1 MANLIH
7 FALLPL
13 SFICLGAISCG
24 GEVERDYF
32 VFLTTGKTTQGVA
45 PEEIQKKQAAHLENF
60 GRLAKLGSLTAAGPC
75 SDPDKLTRGIVVI
88 NADSIA
94 EAEAMFGPDPYVSEG
109 FMKAELNGYKT
120 VVGKLQ
126 LVTEVTSME
135 QSVLV
140 ILTQGDKWSA
150 EPSVVKSVDEQ
161 LVKLAKEQFEA
172 KKIGFAGLL
181 NGKSNNTSKRVAVML
196 FRGKELEPVK
206 AILESQALV
215 QDGVV
220 RFKAFPQYL
229 AKGALPS
236 EATTSSD

>member
-1 MANLIH
+1 MAKLLN
-7 FALLPL
+7 FAYLPL
-13 SFICLGAISCG
+13 LFVCLGTISNAS
-24 GEVERDYF
+24 EVERDFF

-60 GRLAKLGSLTAAGPC
+60 GRLAKLGSLTTAGPC
-75 SDPDKLTRGIVVI
+75 SDPDKVTRGIVVI

-109 FMKAELNGYKT
+109 FMKAELNGYQT
-120 VVGKLQ
+120 IAGKLQ

-140 ILTQGDKWSA
+140 ILTQGDKWSL
-150 EPSVVKSVDEQ
+150 EPSIVKSVDE
-161 LVKLAKEQFEA
+161 KLAKLAKDQFEA
-172 KKIGFAGLL
+172 KKIGFAGLF
-181 NGKSNNTSKRVAVML
+181 NAKSNNTSKRIAVMV
-196 FRGKELEPVK
+196 FHGKEIEPVK
-206 AILESQALV
+206 AILESQPFV

-236 EATTSSD
+236 NGE

>member
-13 SFICLGAISCG
+13 SFICFGAISFA

-45 PEEIQKKQAAHLENF
+45 PEEIQKKQAAHLDNF

-75 SDPDKLTRGIVVI
+75 SDPDKVTRGIVVI

-94 EAEAMFGPDPYVSEG
+94 EAEAMFAPDPYVSEG

-120 VVGKLQ
+120 IAGKLQ

-150 EPSVVKSVDEQ
+150 EPSVAKAVDEQ
-161 LVKLAKEQFEA
+161 NLRRNSLMRKRLGLQVYLMASPTTHRNVSRSCCSVAKR
-172 KKIGFAGLL
+172 
-181 NGKSNNTSKRVAVML
+181 SNL
-196 FRGKELEPVK
+196 
-206 AILESQALV
+206 
-215 QDGVV
+215 
-220 RFKAFPQYL
+220 
-229 AKGALPS
+229 
-236 EATTSSD
+236 

>member
-1 MANLIH
+1 MTNLIH

-13 SFICLGAISCG
+13 TFLSLGAICCD
-24 GEVERDYF
+24 GEMEKGYF

-45 PEEIQKKQAAHLENF
+45 AEEIQKKQAAHLENF

-75 SDPDKLTRGIVVI
+75 SDPDKVTRGIVVV

-120 VVGKLQ
+120 IVGKLR

-135 QSVLV
+135 QSVLL

-150 EPSVVKSVDEQ
+150 ESSAVKSFDEQ
-161 LVKLAKEQFEA
+161 FVKLAKEQFQA
-172 KKIGFAGLL
+172 KKIAFAAIL

-196 FRGKELEPVK
+196 FRGKEIEPVK
-206 AILESQALV
+206 AILESQAFV
-215 QDGVV
+215 QEGVV
-220 RFKAFPQYL
+220 RFNAYPQFM
-229 AKGALPS
+229 AKGAL
-236 EATTSSD
+236 SSNEEN